1 MKFLILVF
9 FILLSYPAKQ
19 QYFFK
24 AKTKLAIPHNIDKKN
39 YSKDVFYIYRAM
51 TSGNKRGLNRK
62 LKTVMK
68 NFGLMHILTPSGI
81 HLSSVLSIFRFTP
94 KISFFFFLIIFCFIF
109 YSENYLSMERVLLF
123 KLLYKIFSKVGL
135 FNIELIFI
143 FCITSSLFM
152 GHFQR
157 SPLSFIYS
165 VAFWGV
171 IVIFRKHPFKMIIHL
186 NFMLYFVN
194 SFTATSVSALSIFIN
209 PLVTSVVSCLFPFLF
224 INAFLPDWIQLNE
237 IVSFIINH
245 LKDFLFFIDKID
257 IFPKISIETYII
269 VTFFILQR
277 LFSFK
282 IALVFLLIFYIP
294 ASPQKTK

>member
-94 KISFFFFLIIFCFIF
+94 KISFFFF
-109 YSENYLSMERVLLF
+109 
-123 KLLYKIFSKVGL
+123 
-135 FNIELIFI
+135 
-143 FCITSSLFM
+143 
-152 GHFQR
+152 
-157 SPLSFIYS
+157 
-165 VAFWGV
+165 
-171 IVIFRKHPFKMIIHL
+171 
-186 NFMLYFVN
+186 
-194 SFTATSVSALSIFIN
+194 
-209 PLVTSVVSCLFPFLF
+209 
-224 INAFLPDWIQLNE
+224 
-237 IVSFIINH
+237 
-245 LKDFLFFIDKID
+245 
-257 IFPKISIETYII
+257 
-269 VTFFILQR
+269 
-277 LFSFK
+277 
-282 IALVFLLIFYIP
+282 
-294 ASPQKTK
+294 

>member
-1 MKFLILVF
+1 
-9 FILLSYPAKQ
+9 
-19 QYFFK
+19 
-24 AKTKLAIPHNIDKKN
+24 
-39 YSKDVFYIYRAM
+39 
-51 TSGNKRGLNRK
+51 
-62 LKTVMK
+62 
-68 NFGLMHILTPSGI
+68 
-81 HLSSVLSIFRFTP
+81 
-94 KISFFFFLIIFCFIF
+94 
-109 YSENYLSMERVLLF
+109 MERVLLF

-294 ASPQKTK
+294 ASPQKTKLRYDKYIHFEDQYDHKKRKWFYGENTKCRVKGMDFYCKEKMGLSPGSSPIMFH